1 MNFRVRP
8 ATAIFAFFALASSFL
23 ASSLVCSPAFAH
35 TGDISSAKI
44 VPETGDRYRVDVGFL
59 GTDIERMFQ
68 ETQEERAGVDLS
80 PPGVLEAEIGK
91 FIVRRVDLRNAEG
104 KLCASKV
111 VYAGEDPTNP
121 YDAKVSLQFDCSGVA
136 GPILYDPARLMTTQ
150 GKRAKQLVSIG
161 ERPDQPVLTPEQRVG
176 ATPGPGQVLIFPDDG
191 AVDLS
196 KPLLTP
202 TPWELAPKFLH
213 AGIEHIMTGYD
224 HLCFLLAVVLWA
236 SRIWPVVKIVTAFTA
251 SHSVTL
257 TLAALNIVTLP
268 SLWVEIAIALSIV
281 YVAVENFFT
290 RVTDTRWRDTFL
302 FGFIH
307 GFGFASGLIEIGVPQ
322 RAVVPALASFN
333 IGVEVGQIGVVL
345 VVVPLLLALDRF
357 SDKGKRSPKIVYP
370 CSALIALF
378 GLYWAAERVGLLG

>member
-8 ATAIFAFFALASSFL
+8 ATAFFAVFAFAASCLPALA
-23 ASSLVCSPAFAH
+23 H
-35 TGDISSAKI
+35 TADISSAK
-44 VPETGDRYRVDVGFL
+44 VLPEAGDRYRVDIGFI

-91 FIVRRVDLRNAEG
+91 FIVKRVDLRNADG
-104 KLCASKV
+104 KLCPSKV
-111 VYAGEDPTNP
+111 IYSGEDPSNP

-136 GPILYDPARLMTTQ
+136 GPILYDPARLMATQ

-161 ERPDQPVLTPEQRVG
+161 ERPDPPVLTPEQRVG
-176 ATPGPGQVLIFPDDG
+176 ATPGPGQVLIFPADG

-202 TPWELAPKFLH
+202 WELAPKFFH

-236 SRIWPVVKIVTAFTA
+236 SRVWPVVKIVTAFTA

-257 TLAALNIVTLP
+257 SLAALNVVTLP
-268 SLWVEIAIALSIV
+268 SAWVEIAIALSIV

-290 RVTDTRWRDTFL
+290 RVTETRWRDTFL

-357 SDKGKRSPKIVYP
+357 SDKGKRSAKIVYP

-378 GLYWAAERVGLLG
+378 GLYWAAERVGLIG